1 MLAIALSATLVGLDA
16 HVVRVEVEAGR
27 GIPSF
32 ELVGLAEA
40 SVRESRVRV
49 NSALAQIGV
58 YLSEYRIIVNLA
70 PADVKKTGSAF
81 DVAIAAAILAAL
93 GRVPREA
100 LAGKLFL
107 GELSL
112 TGAVHPVRGVLP
124 RLLGMRVLGLAQA
137 VVPDGNGGEA
147 ALVAEVETGIVGT
160 IRELYESLSGAAPLR
175 APQRPAPPVG
185 VWAPDLEDVR
195 GQLGARRALEVA
207 AAGGH
212 NLVMIGPPGAGK
224 TMLARRIP
232 GILPCLTQHEALEV
246 TAIHSVTGLLA
257 NTGALVPSRP
267 FRSPHHTVSEVGLV
281 GGGDVPRPGEVS
293 LAHHGVLFLDEL
305 PEFRRS
311 ALEALRQPL
320 EDGAVTISRAQAKAT
335 FPARPL
341 VVGAMNPCPCGY
353 RGDGTRRCGCTS
365 ERVLGYRSR
374 LSGPLL
380 DRLDIHVML
389 PPVNVSSLQS
399 KALGERTA
407 DVRARVEGARSIQRE
422 RASRGEVSAA
432 SNAFLEPRDAERVAS
447 LCDAG
452 SRLIAKAVE
461 RLSLSARA
469 YAKLVRVAR
478 TLADLEGATAI
489 RPEHVAE
496 AISYRILDRSP
507 TELPMVAAS
516 P

>member
-1 MLAIALSATLVGLDA
+1 
-16 HVVRVEVEAGR
+16 
-27 GIPSF
+27 
-32 ELVGLAEA
+32 
-40 SVRESRVRV
+40 
-49 NSALAQIGV
+49 
-58 YLSEYRIIVNLA
+58 
-70 PADVKKTGSAF
+70 
-81 DVAIAAAILAAL
+81 
-93 GRVPREA
+93 
-100 LAGKLFL
+100 
-107 GELSL
+107 
-112 TGAVHPVRGVLP
+112 
-124 RLLGMRVLGLAQA
+124 
-137 VVPDGNGGEA
+137 
-147 ALVAEVETGIVGT
+147 
-160 IRELYESLSGAAPLR
+160 
-175 APQRPAPPVG
+175 
-185 VWAPDLEDVR
+185 
-195 GQLGARRALEVA
+195 
-207 AAGGH
+207 
-212 NLVMIGPPGAGK
+212 MIGPPGAGK

-422 RASRGEVSAA
+422 RR
-432 SNAFLEPRDAERVAS
+432 AE
-447 LCDAG
+447 
-452 SRLIAKAVE
+452 E
-461 RLSLSARA
+461 R
-469 YAKLVRVAR
+469 
-478 TLADLEGATAI
+478 
-489 RPEHVAE
+489 
-496 AISYRILDRSP
+496 
-507 TELPMVAAS
+507 
-516 P
+516 